1 MNEASPDEKGT
12 GQSLEAEIM
21 AVVFRRLEAI
31 KNKDESAVRAI
42 MDERYNKFDDW
53 PPFKRQEAEE
63 ALKSEFGAFKVLS
76 NYTYELKDTKT
87 IVFGDVA
94 VTTSIMQYR
103 GEIRNSPFAISTRV
117 TFVLN
122 KSDVGWRF
130 VHEHY
135 SRFQQSNDQPRTS
148 KRRFPW

>member
-1 MNEASPDEKGT
+1 
-12 GQSLEAEIM
+12 M
-21 AVVFRRLEAI
+21 AVVFRRLDGI

-42 MDERYNKFDDW
+42 IDERYNKFDDW

-76 NYTYELKDTKT
+76 NYSYEMKDAKT
-87 IVFGDVA
+87 IVFGEVA

-103 GEIRNSPFAISTRV
+103 GEIRNKPFSISSRV

-122 KSDVGWRF
+122 RRDAVWKI

-135 SRFQQSNDQPRTS
+135 SRFPEEQSNDQPKTS
-148 KRRFPW
+148 RRRFPW